1 MSPQIGGHIEGLVA
15 EVAAEGPLPRVHHTV
30 FAQPGAR
37 VESLVAQVARVRL
50 LARVV
55 HVVTAEAAQTG
66 KALWTGL
73 TLKRNKLK
81 GQCHN
86 RVKDSTR
93 TEIERTGEF
102 KEAESQKGQ
111 GKCTH

>member
-1 MSPQIGGHIEGLVA
+1 MSPQIGSHIEGLVA

-73 TLKRNKLK
+73 TLKKQKNRNKLK
-81 GQCHN
+81 GQGHN
-86 RVKDSTR
+86 RENGR
-93 TEIERTGEF
+93 I
-102 KEAESQKGQ
+102 
-111 GKCTH
+111 